1 MAGEF
6 TSAKTDLSLLIEQT
20 ELLADLVATMKQIRK
35 HLEPSA
41 TQDGFQRQRVVV
53 ESLTG
58 INSAVGYANIQN
70 INTIG
75 QGASPPAVGTGT
87 VNLVWETPV
96 DQRYRVADAART
108 MAYLQRQNITF
119 S

>member
-1 MAGEF
+1 MSTPRLPGI
-6 TSAKTDLSLLIEQT
+6 TDLTNVET
-20 ELLADLVATMKQIRK
+20 ELDILQAILGFLQTLKSTLAPLT
-35 HLEPSA
+35 
-41 TQDGFQRQRVVV
+41 TQDSVQRQRVVV

-58 INSAVGYANIQN
+58 INGITGYQNITQ
-70 INTIG
+70 INTITN
-75 QGASPPAVGTGT
+75 GATPPTQGTGI
-87 VNLVWETPV
+87 VNMVWEAPV